1 MATNQT
7 TTDFSAEV
15 VNHCERALDGSAF
28 FRALAAR
35 PESAALIRY
44 AFLQYRF
51 FRDQLHRWFG
61 LCIVKAPNCRDSSHK
76 AAIMALADHI
86 FTDLR
91 DAHEEMYDRFLRD
104 LQISDADTARERPSR
119 ATARYIRSYLEEFDL
134 DTGDFFVA
142 LAALAGRELCV
153 SLRNQRLIACYFVPR
168 EIETPTWIGLHS
180 HLELD
185 HFQDA
190 IRPVLAAHPDESPT
204 FAAARS
210 SVERAINRH
219 VRLFDDLLG
228 EFEAT
233 CARQA

>member
-7 TTDFSAEV
+7 SAAFSAEV
-15 VNHCERALDGSAF
+15 VHHCERALDGSAF

-153 SLRNQRLIACYFVPR
+153 SLRNQRLIARYFVPR

-190 IRPVLAAHPDESPT
+190 IRPVLAAANVGASSGR
-204 FAAARS
+204 AARTA
-210 SVERAINRH
+210 VEQAIDRH

-228 EFEAT
+228 EF
-233 CARQA
+233 QAGGE